1 MAEEPR
7 RRVGSFAALQK
18 ELERALGEVSKASDG
33 IIADAKK
40 DAKAIRDDPER
51 RRARQ
56 ERVAQEARGIGRPP
70 RDYSG
75 EPTDYERSRMLPE
88 RYSQSPARGRGRI
101 GAYGRSIQRSVEEI
115 EDIRSTRER
124 AANARLAAEAAEKR
138 RAAEAYTNQLF
149 TQRQK
154 LLGPATFIPMGPGSP
169 GQYGPGTAEGR
180 AAFERYRATQPP
192 PSAVNLPLYGP
203 GNAQGRADFQK
214 FGSIEAQKAATKA
227 AELNKLMAGGAEA
240 AFAQGRGFEYVS
252 RALAQ
257 SSDEYTRNGALT
269 TEFISAAAKGQVTIR
284 ELGSQVLQT
293 VAKFGG
299 WTLAATAVFA
309 AAAAVQQFGKG
320 ALDSLSAVTDL
331 TRIIGNL
338 DKAAASQNIRDIA
351 QKFNL
356 PIADVGA
363 TAYNLS
369 KVFASSPNPQKQT
382 FDATRAVAG
391 LVKVGEIDPEN
402 AAKYTTALSKGFKL
416 SGSELQGLADTAN
429 QVTNKFG
436 GVLKEVVEGTAASAN
451 SFKRAGGTYR
461 EGIAFIETGILTT
474 GRTGSEIGTALRRTA
489 EIVKRPERRQSILEL
504 LGVDPATAS
513 ITTILRKAQA
523 EIAKATAAGDQ
534 GRVSEIGRAI
544 TTPELFSRGI
554 LAIGQN
560 APLFESIYATADA
573 KKAAG
578 SIDRELKKALAGPRE
593 ELKKFGVTLQRLGS
607 AAADAGLLTGLGLA
621 LKTLNAMLNA
631 VTRITEGIG
640 KLGQSFKVLGQP
652 ISGFALAFAGLAATV
667 ALLKRFDAGRFLGV
681 DALRRA
687 ELPRVRAQLVKG
699 LESEIE
705 QRRVERTAAGQQ
717 SISAGARAQQIR
729 GVVAQGVL
737 SPEKSARQ
745 LERAAQLE
753 AESLEAA
760 IRQDAAGQDLRNR
773 QAALT
778 AIRRGGYRNVGE
790 LERAA
795 AGQNIG
801 YRMASLDIPTGDQPV
816 PFGNVRQGVSSQPFS
831 QALGDARG
839 AAAATAAQ
847 AEEAAKRQRTL
858 GGIIGRNIAG
868 FSRFSSEGR
877 NLGGRL
883 RAFGSRAATAAA
895 GLAAAIGPL
904 DLAVIGLIAIFSA
917 LQQIDEQ
924 GKQIQELQDATD
936 IPTVRSLAKRELG
949 DRSALE
955 NIAGFAG
962 NNLIAP
968 VTRGFD
974 AIFGTGL
981 TGRFTT
987 TQDEIADEA
996 ARKRVQEANEV
1007 GKQAKSIRAQ
1017 AAAAI
1022 DAANAAGL
1030 DTGEGVK
1037 ILGQAGKRIQVLA
1050 KTMAVVFG
1058 QQLAAPVTKAAAN
1071 ALRQI
1076 EQANA
1081 TIQQARGSLAKSL
1094 STITTAEGLK
1104 EFGQS
1109 GLNRESLGIGSRAQN
1124 LSRAAGAAAAL
1135 RVRAINEKNIAKQKE
1150 LIDAADGFDQAVIS
1164 SAQARID
1171 AAKKYASTPA
1181 QAAAATQRILAETRR
1196 ELVGGARARLAG
1208 AQKEQR
1214 DAIAAR
1220 DKEITRDPITP
1231 QVATDPVAIA
1241 RALEEKRRNVTKL
1254 AQAVRNADKNIAAA
1268 KLALK
1273 KAQQEYRDFAREARA
1288 GAFQDRLSGF
1298 DTTTGL
1304 LQSQTGDPLEKAAIG
1319 VRRLA
1324 QRVGLIRAA
1333 ISRGVAKQ
1341 SDLEQALTAYNDAQ
1355 RSLASAQIERFQS
1368 QVGAARSKA
1377 NVNATDEQIQAGA
1390 VRDAKRIL
1398 DYTRARSGDPGQ
1410 IAQAEQQYY
1419 DALRSY
1425 REFQRQQ
1432 AQALLDAQ
1440 EQYALAGTNSSLT
1453 EANIRLRYALR
1464 RARFAR
1470 TPVERLQSRAAI
1482 REAQRN
1488 QVNAKQRDVF
1498 DDIEFQAEM
1507 GRIDRE
1513 TEIRR
1518 LTALA
1523 KSVKNNKSFRREILR
1538 RIKALKDEQDNFS
1551 QLELNP
1557 NDIRLP
1563 TTVEIRKAIRGG
1575 LDRTRTVQVTQ
1586 SNTVNLNVQPGSE
1599 GLVGHQIDRVLGTST
1614 RAALRSA
1621 G

>member
-1 MAEEPR
+1 MADESR
-7 RRVGSFAALQK
+7 RRVGSFDALQR
-18 ELERALGEVSKASDG
+18 EIERATREVGRVADN
-33 IIADAKK
+33 IIADAKG
-40 DAKAIRDDPER
+40 DAEKIRNDPER
-51 RRARQ
+51 ARARQ
-56 ERVAQEARGIGRPP
+56 ERVSREAKGVGRPP
-70 RDYSG
+70 TDYSG
-75 EPTDYERSRMLPE
+75 TPTDYERSRMLPE
-88 RYSQSPARGRGRI
+88 RYSQSAARDRGRI
-101 GAYGRSIQRSVEEI
+101 PAYGRSIGRSAEEI

-124 AANARLAAEAAEKR
+124 AANARATAEQAAKR
-138 RAAEAYTNQLF
+138 AQAEAYTNQIF
-149 TQRQK
+149 QQRQR
-154 LLGPATFIPMGPGSP
+154 LLGPATSIQLGPGSP

-180 AAFERYRATQPP
+180 AAFEKYNAARPGPQAQ
-192 PSAVNLPLYGP
+192 SLPLYGP
-203 GNAQGRADFQK
+203 GNAQGRSDFQK
-214 FGSIEAQKAATKA
+214 FSSIEAEKAAAKSA
-227 AELNKLMAGGAEA
+227 QLNKLMAGGAQA
-240 AFAQGRGFEYVS
+240 AFAQGRGFEYIS

-320 ALDSLSAVTDL
+320 AIDSLGAVTDL

-416 SGSELQGLADTAN
+416 SGSELQALADTAN

-474 GRTGSEIGTALRRTA
+474 GRTGSEIGTALRRTS
-489 EIVKRPERRQSILEL
+489 EIIKRPERRQGILEL

-513 ITTILRKAQA
+513 ITQVLRKAQS

-534 GRVSEIGRAI
+534 GRVSQIGRAI

-554 LAIGQN
+554 LAITQN
-560 APLFESIYATADA
+560 KSLFERVLSETDA

-578 SIDRELKKALAGPRE
+578 SIDRELKRALQGPRE
-593 ELKKFGVTLQRLGS
+593 ELKKFSVTLQRLGS
-607 AAADAGLLTGLGLA
+607 AAADAGLLTGLGIA

-631 VTRITEGIG
+631 VTRITEAVG
-640 KLGQSFKVLGQP
+640 KLGQSFKILGQP
-652 ISGFALAFAGLAATV
+652 ISGFALAFAGLAATIG
-667 ALLKRFDAGRFLGV
+667 LLKRFDTGRFLGV

-687 ELPRVRAQLVKG
+687 ELPATRAQIVKG

-705 QRRVERTAAGQQ
+705 QRRLQQVTGYTRARELGGAAQRTRAKLAGGDITDPKQRILQ
-717 SISAGARAQQIR
+717 A
-729 GVVAQGVL
+729 
-737 SPEKSARQ
+737 
-745 LERAAQLE
+745 ERAAQLE
-753 AESLEAA
+753 ADALQSA
-760 IRQDAAGQDLRNR
+760 IQADAAGQELESRKAALRN
-773 QAALT
+773 
-778 AIRRGGYRNVGE
+778 IRRGAYRNVDE
-790 LERAA
+790 LTRAA

-801 YRMASLDIPTGDQPV
+801 YRISNLDIPNGEQPAPIGGRV
-816 PFGNVRQGVSSQPFS
+816 NQPFAD
-831 QALGDARG
+831 ALGGARG
-839 AAAATAAQ
+839 SAAATAAG
-847 AEEAAKRQRTL
+847 AEEAAARQRTL
-858 GGIIGRNIAG
+858 GGIIGRNVNSFA
-868 FSRFSSEGR
+868 RFSSEGR

-883 RAFGSRAATAAA
+883 RAFGSRAASAAA
-895 GLAAAIGPL
+895 SLASAIGPL
-904 DLAVIGLIAIFSA
+904 DLAVVGVIAIFSA

-924 GKQIQELQDATD
+924 GKQLDELQNAKDASQ
-936 IPTVRSLAKRELG
+936 VRSLARRELG
-949 DRSALE
+949 DRSILE
-955 NIAGFAG
+955 K
-962 NNLIAP
+962 
-968 VTRGFD
+968 
-974 AIFGTGL
+974 GTGFV
-981 TGRFTT
+981 GRNVLAPIFRGVGGTLGNGLADRFSL
-987 TQDEIADEA
+987 TQDQIADEA
-996 ARKRVQEANEV
+996 AKKKLQELREV
-1007 GKQAKSIRAQ
+1007 NRQAASIRGQASQ
-1017 AAAAI
+1017 ALAAAQ
-1022 DAANAAGL
+1022 NAGPA
-1030 DTGEGVK
+1030 EGAK
-1037 ILGQAGKRIQVLA
+1037 ILGTAGKRIQAQA
-1050 KTMAVVFG
+1050 KTIATVFGPQFAAAVVKASADA
-1058 QQLAAPVTKAAAN
+1058 LASI
-1071 ALRQI
+1071 Q
-1076 EQANA
+1076 QANA
-1081 TIQQARGSLAKSL
+1081 STEQARGNLAKAL
-1094 STITTAEGLK
+1094 RTITTGEGLK
-1104 EFGQS
+1104 AFGQS
-1109 GLNRESLGIGSRAQN
+1109 GLNRESLGVGSRAQN
-1124 LSRAAGAAAAL
+1124 LSRLAGAAAAL
-1135 RVRAINEKNIAKQKE
+1135 RVRAISEKDVTKQTD
-1150 LIDAADGFDQAVIS
+1150 LISAADQFDQAVIA
-1164 SAQARID
+1164 SAKTRID
-1171 AAKKYASTPA
+1171 AATKYAATPQA
-1181 QAAAATQRILAETRR
+1181 AAAATQRILAETRR
-1196 ELVGGARARLAG
+1196 ELVGGARTSLVNARLA
-1208 AQKEQR
+1208 AQQ
-1214 DAIAAR
+1214 AAAAR
-1220 DKEITRDPITP
+1220 DKEIARDPITP
-1231 QVATDPVAIA
+1231 AIATDPAAIA
-1241 RALEEKRRNVTKL
+1241 KALEDKRKRVTKL
-1254 AQAVRNADKNIAAA
+1254 AEAARLAEKNIGAAQA
-1268 KLALK
+1268 ALK

-1288 GAFQDRLSGF
+1288 AAFQDRLSGF
-1298 DTTTGL
+1298 DASTGL
-1304 LQSQTGDPLEKAAIG
+1304 LESQTGDPLEKAAIG

-1324 QRVGLIRAA
+1324 QRVGLIRSA
-1333 ISRGVAKQ
+1333 IARGVAKQ
-1341 SDLEQALTAYNDAQ
+1341 ADLETALAQYNDAQ
-1355 RSLASAQIERFQS
+1355 RQLASAQIDRFAS
-1368 QVGAARSKA
+1368 QVGAARSRA
-1377 NVNATDEQIQAGA
+1377 NVNATDGQIQAGA

-1398 DYTRARSGDPGQ
+1398 DYTRSRSGDPGQ

-1453 EANIRLRYALR
+1453 EANIRLAYAKR
-1464 RARFAR
+1464 RASFAR
-1470 TPVERLQSRAAI
+1470 TPVERLTARANI

-1488 QVNAKQRDVF
+1488 QVNAKQQDAF
-1498 DDIEFQAEM
+1498 DEIEWQAEM

-1518 LTALA
+1518 LTGLA
-1523 KSVKNNKSFRREILR
+1523 KQVKNNKSFRREILR

-1575 LDRTRTVQVTQ
+1575 LDRSRNVQVTQ
-1586 SNTVNLNVQPGSE
+1586 ANTVNLNVQPGSE

-1614 RAALRSA
+1614 RSALRSA